1 MGDWVIL
8 FGNEPFRLTQCC
20 TQFKPLGSKTFC
32 FRNFH
37 IMMQIQYTNRSIC
50 FPGLIYCDRKWL
62 LFLGVQI
69 RLLTRCKV
77 CCFTLGLSHYF
88 SIKSLSCC
96 LKTHMNVP
104 KFIVWFKFFF
114 YYYYY
119 FFIFLYF
126 LIKAFLTFT
135 YKIENKK
142 EKKKKHTHTHT
153 HTHIYST
160 NKQTNKQK
168 KIQS

>member
-1 MGDWVIL
+1 MGEGVIF
-8 FGNEPFRLTQCC
+8 FGNRPIRLTQCC
-20 TQFKPLGSKTFC
+20 TQFKPLGNKTFC

-50 FPGLIYCDRKWL
+50 FPGLIYWDRKWL

-77 CCFTLGLSHYF
+77 CCFTLGLSNYF

-104 KFIVWFKFFF
+104 KFIVWFKLLLLFFF
-114 YYYYY
+114 
-119 FFIFLYF
+119 FLYF
-126 LIKAFLTFT
+126 LINAFLTFT

-142 EKKKKHTHTHT
+142 EKKKTHTHT
-153 HTHIYST
+153 HTHI
-160 NKQTNKQK
+160 
-168 KIQS
+168 